1 MKKLSDY
8 AGCQWPADVLD
19 NSIKGQVVAIPAV
32 QDGIC
37 QRCGSRASEKLPSG
51 QLYCRGCV
59 GIGRLDA
66 GQLLVRCPAQS
77 GFPKSENGGLVWQG
91 HLQPRQEEVSKAL
104 LAAYKERRDILVH
117 AVTGAG
123 KTEMIFPLLAAALAE
138 GGRVCLATPR
148 IDVVNELYPRL
159 SAAFAVTIGKYHG
172 REEKEAANE
181 QLVLATTHQ
190 LLKFYQAFDLLIIDE
205 VDSFPYAGS
214 PQLHFA
220 AKNAVKETGCRVF
233 LTATPTSDLLAEVK
247 KGNLAIVRLNRRFH
261 GGLLPVPRLDF
272 YVRPFLRGGR
282 LHPKLA
288 RQIVKA
294 VKAGHPLLVFVPRIA
309 EIPAYLAA
317 VKAIKDLGPVRLAGV
332 HAQDPDRLE
341 KVEAFRKGELDLL
354 LTTTILERGVTFKH
368 VWAIII
374 AADDAIYPPAS
385 LVQIA
390 GRVGRDK
397 DDQTGLVLFCYH
409 KYTRAMREA
418 IRQIKE
424 MNGK

>member
-1 MKKLSDY
+1 M
-8 AGCQWPADVLD
+8 
-19 NSIKGQVVAIPAV
+19 
-32 QDGIC
+32 
-37 QRCGSRASEKLPSG
+37 
-51 QLYCRGCV
+51 
-59 GIGRLDA
+59 
-66 GQLLVRCPAQS
+66 
-77 GFPKSENGGLVWQG
+77 
-91 HLQPRQEEVSKAL
+91 
-104 LAAYKERRDILVH
+104 
-117 AVTGAG
+117 
-123 KTEMIFPLLAAALAE
+123 
-138 GGRVCLATPR
+138 
-148 IDVVNELYPRL
+148 
-159 SAAFAVTIGKYHG
+159 
-172 REEKEAANE
+172 
-181 QLVLATTHQ
+181 
-190 LLKFYQAFDLLIIDE
+190 
-205 VDSFPYAGS
+205 
-214 PQLHFA
+214 
-220 AKNAVKETGCRVF
+220 
-233 LTATPTSDLLAEVK
+233 TATPTSDLLAEVK

-341 KVEAFRKGELDLL
+341 KVGAFRKGELDLL

-368 VWAIII
+368 VWVIII